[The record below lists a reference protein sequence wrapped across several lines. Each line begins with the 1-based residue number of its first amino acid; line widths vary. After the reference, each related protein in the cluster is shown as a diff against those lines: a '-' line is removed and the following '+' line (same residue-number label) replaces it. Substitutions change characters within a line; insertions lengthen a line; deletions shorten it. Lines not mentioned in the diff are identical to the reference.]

1 MENHEASNQKGAN
14 APTSQTEDRIKKA
27 FSAAYRNNGG
37 ALGILTGMYLVKGV
51 SRSVKDFSDS
61 IGDISRIAVS
71 GKKQRDTD
79 AESEPF
85 DHIIH
90 SGFAGQYFTETVP
103 DSDDSNIAQV
113 KQEPDRLYRVW
124 VFDYD
129 KIPRGVTRKVRGA
142 TFGSTGKDHE
152 YASLFDLVFTREQ
165 QALMIDDSRRT
176 KNAMLTGILAVL
188 FLMVLESFGPHRAIM
203 IPMASCLAY
212 LGWAAFARQ
221 LHIQSIV
228 EKRTLTPA
236 DFIKENGLKEA
247 IIATLKWKKEQR
259 GETNA
264 N

>member
-1 MENHEASNQKGAN
+1 MENQDTPNQKDAN

-27 FSAAYRNNGG
+27 FSEAYRNNGG

-51 SRSVKDFSDS
+51 SRSVKGFSDS
-61 IGDISRIAVS
+61 IGDISRIAVP
-71 GKKQRDTD
+71 GKKQRNTT
-79 AESEPF
+79 EGSKSF

-90 SGFAGQYFTETVP
+90 SGFAGQYFTETLP
-103 DSDDSNIAQV
+103 DSDDPNIAQI

-129 KIPRGVTRKVRGA
+129 KIPYGITRKVRGA
-142 TFGSTGKDHE
+142 TFGSTDEDHG

-165 QALMIDDSRRT
+165 QALMIDDSSRT

-188 FLMVLESFGPHRAIM
+188 FLMVLESFGSHRVIM

-221 LHIQSIV
+221 LHIQSII

-236 DFIKENGLKEA
+236 DFINENGLKEA
-247 IIATLKWKKEQR
+247 VIATLKWKK
-259 GETNA
+259 GGATNA
-264 N
+264 D